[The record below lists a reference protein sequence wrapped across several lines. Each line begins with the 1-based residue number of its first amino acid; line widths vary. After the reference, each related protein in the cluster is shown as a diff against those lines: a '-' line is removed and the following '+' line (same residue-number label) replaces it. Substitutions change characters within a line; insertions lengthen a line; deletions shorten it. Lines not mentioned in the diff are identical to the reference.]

1 MHALTSR
8 GVGLVDEA
16 QATEIMSLQE
26 RVVELCEQEEWLE
39 AKLVRE
45 GIFEVIDNAT
55 DGINIY
61 DYRTCVADA
70 DRDGEC

>member
-1 MHALTSR
+1 M
-8 GVGLVDEA
+8 DEA
-16 QATEIMSLQE
+16 QATQIVALQE

-39 AKLVRE
+39 AKLVPE

-61 DYRTCVADA
+61 DYRTCVAGA
-70 DRDGEC
+70 DQDGEC